1 MPRNNMTVVTP
12 AYDALQCKHHVEEG
26 GGAQQLWAAATNGY
40 RACCSK
46 GGVVCTRSQ
55 GLAPNLQ
62 SPQLAQPLPQARYPA
77 PSVLAGPAGH
87 RGLQW
92 QCPGGGV
99 GWGETHLGGEGVEPR
114 GICQGQSAFGC
125 VAHWGKSK
133 FGCACWDVMCCFL
146 LTTRALCL

>member
-12 AYDALQCKHHVEEG
+12 AYNALQKN
-26 GGAQQLWAAATNGY
+26 GGAQQLWWAATIGH

-62 SPQLAQPLPQARYPA
+62 SPQHTHAGQPQARYPA
-77 PSVLAGPAGH
+77 PGVLAGPGH
-87 RGLQW
+87 RGAAMAV
-92 QCPGGGV
+92 PRGGGGG
-99 GWGETHLGGEGVEPR
+99 GWWETLLGGEGVEPR
-114 GICQGQSAFGC
+114 GMCQGQSAFGC

-146 LTTRALCL
+146 LTTRAHCL